1 MKTII
6 CLFTIAIAAM
16 AAVTNLSNVLKNGND
31 NFTARMFTEVVKNN
45 PGKSVALS
53 AFSVLPPLAQ
63 LALASDGETHEELL
77 KAIGFPDDDA
87 IRTEFASKS
96 RDLRSIKGVELKMAN
111 KVYVHDGGKLDENFA
126 VVSRDVFNSDVQN
139 IDFSKNTVAA
149 KSINDWVEENT
160 NNRIKDLVN
169 PDSLSSATAAVLVNA
184 IYFKGAWSS
193 KFDERLTSDRD
204 FYVSKDKT
212 IKVPMMYKRGDYKYG
227 ESAALNAQLIEIP
240 YKGDQSSLIVVLPK
254 DKDGITQLQEALK
267 DPKTLETAQQSMYST
282 EVDLYLPKFKIETE
296 TNLKDVLSN
305 MNVNKIFNN
314 DAQITRLLK
323 GESLS
328 VSEAIQK
335 AFIEINEEG
344 AEAAAANAFTMT
356 RSSKVY
362 VRPPIVF
369 NANKP
374 FYYALQVDGVIMFNG
389 IFIN

>member
-45 PGKSVALS
+45 PGKSVVLS

-344 AEAAAANAFTMT
+344 AEAAAANEIRFGLRAGFDSGEVFYADRPFFFAMIC
-356 RSSKVY
+356 RKVIIY
-362 VRPPIVF
+362 E
-369 NANKP
+369 
-374 FYYALQVDGVIMFNG
+374 G
-389 IFIN
+389 IFKPT

>member
-45 PGKSVALS
+45 PGKSVVLS

-344 AEAAAANAFTMT
+344 AEAAAANAFA
-356 RSSKVY
+356 V
-362 VRPPIVF
+362 VF
-369 NANKP
+369 MSAVVSQPVVFKANHP
-374 FYYALQVDGVIMFNG
+374 FVFFLKGDGVTLFNG
-389 IFIN
+389 VFHP

>member
-45 PGKSVALS
+45 PGKSIVLS

-227 ESAALNAQLIEIP
+227 ESAVLNAQLIEIP

-344 AEAAAANAFTMT
+344 AEAAAAN
-356 RSSKVY
+356 
-362 VRPPIVF
+362 VF
-369 NANKP
+369 NVESLSAVISEPTVFDANHP
-374 FYYALQVDGVIMFNG
+374 FVFFLTGEGVNLFNG
-389 IFIN
+389 IFFS

>member
-45 PGKSVALS
+45 PGKSVVLS

-344 AEAAAANAFTMT
+344 AEAAAAN
-356 RSSKVY
+356 
-362 VRPPIVF
+362 VF
-369 NANKP
+369 NVESLSAVISEPTVFDANHP
-374 FYYALQVDGVIMFNG
+374 FVFFLTGEGVNLFNG
-389 IFIN
+389 IFFS

>member
-45 PGKSVALS
+45 PGKSVVLS

-184 IYFKGAWSS
+184 IYFKGAWGS

-204 FYVSKDKT
+204 FYVSNDKT

-344 AEAAAANAFTMT
+344 AEAAAANAFA
-356 RSSKVY
+356 V
-362 VRPPIVF
+362 VF
-369 NANKP
+369 MSAVVSQPLVFKANHP
-374 FYYALQVDGVIMFNG
+374 FVFFLKGDGVTLFNG
-389 IFIN
+389 VFHP

>member
-45 PGKSVALS
+45 PGKSIVLS

-227 ESAALNAQLIEIP
+227 ESAVLNAQLIEIP

-344 AEAAAANAFTMT
+344 AEAAAANAFA
-356 RSSKVY
+356 V
-362 VRPPIVF
+362 VF
-369 NANKP
+369 MSAAVSQPLVFKANHP
-374 FYYALQVDGVIMFNG
+374 FVFFLKGDGVTLFNG
-389 IFIN
+389 VFHP

>member
-45 PGKSVALS
+45 PGKSVVLS

-344 AEAAAANAFTMT
+344 AEAAAANAFA
-356 RSSKVY
+356 V
-362 VRPPIVF
+362 VF
-369 NANKP
+369 MSAAVSQPLVFKANHP
-374 FYYALQVDGVIMFNG
+374 FVFFLKGDGVTLFNG
-389 IFIN
+389 VFHP

>member
-344 AEAAAANAFTMT
+344 AEAAAANAFA
-356 RSSKVY
+356 V
-362 VRPPIVF
+362 VF
-369 NANKP
+369 MSAAVSQPLVFKANHP
-374 FYYALQVDGVIMFNG
+374 FVFFLKGDGVTLFNG
-389 IFIN
+389 VFHP

>member
-1 MKTII
+1 
-6 CLFTIAIAAM
+6 
-16 AAVTNLSNVLKNGND
+16 AVTNLSNVLKNGND

-45 PGKSVALS
+45 PGKSIVLS

-227 ESAALNAQLIEIP
+227 ESAVLNAQLIEIP

-344 AEAAAANAFTMT
+344 AEAAAANAFA
-356 RSSKVY
+356 V
-362 VRPPIVF
+362 VF
-369 NANKP
+369 MSAVVSQPLVFKANHP
-374 FYYALQVDGVIMFNG
+374 FVFFLKGDGVTLFNG
-389 IFIN
+389 VFHP

>member
-344 AEAAAANAFTMT
+344 AEAAAAN
-356 RSSKVY
+356 
-362 VRPPIVF
+362 VF
-369 NANKP
+369 NVESLSAVISEPTVFDANHP
-374 FYYALQVDGVIMFNG
+374 FVFFLTGEGVNLFNG
-389 IFIN
+389 IFFS